1 MYKILQAKNNCNILY
16 TRNMVC
22 FGYIIVNTLY
32 KVNNSNDDNDD
43 KNNNNDDDVDLRLSS
58 KTHRNSTTLRTHQ
71 LLPTTV
77 FIPNILISNPTPST
91 QTEQYTYSAESSN
104 STNPLHQKKI
114 LCTTK
119 LKYVAW
125 MTCWCYSV
133 KQKSKEDKEI
143 TSSLDFSFFNMLVSQ
158 HQQQNNSTWITGK
171 GCKVLPFLS

>member
-16 TRNMVC
+16 TTNMVC

-32 KVNNSNDDNDD
+32 RVNNNNDNNDDDGN
-43 KNNNNDDDVDLRLSS
+43 NNNNDDDVDLRLSS
-58 KTHRNSTTLRTHQ
+58 KTHINSTMLRTHQ

-77 FIPNILISNPTPST
+77 FIPNILMSNPTPST
-91 QTEQYTYSAESSN
+91 QTEQYTYSAERSN

-133 KQKSKEDKEI
+133 KQKSKGDKEI
-143 TSSLDFSFFNMLVSQ
+143 TTMKIQFSSLEFSFFNMLV
-158 HQQQNNSTWITGK
+158 
-171 GCKVLPFLS
+171 